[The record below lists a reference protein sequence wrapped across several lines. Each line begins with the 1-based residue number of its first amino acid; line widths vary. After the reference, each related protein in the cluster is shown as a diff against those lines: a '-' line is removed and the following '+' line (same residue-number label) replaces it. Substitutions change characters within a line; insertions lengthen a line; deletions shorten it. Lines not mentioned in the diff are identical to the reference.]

1 MVGFGGNFAYLPLL
15 VANFNLIFMTNQI
28 EMATAIAT
36 QVAHLIGLPAKD
48 VLTTDEAA
56 AYLGITKSYLYK
68 LTCLNLI
75 PYSKPMGKMCYFSRS
90 ELKQWALSNRQATTY
105 ELGQAAATLTQK
117 GGVK

>member
-1 MVGFGGNFAYLPLL
+1 
-15 VANFNLIFMTNQI
+15 MTNQI

-56 AYLGITKSYLYK
+56 AYLGISKSYLYK

-75 PYSKPMGKMCYFSRS
+75 PYSKPMGKMCYFRRS
-90 ELKQWALSNRQATTY
+90 ELEQWALSNRQATTC
-105 ELGQAAATLTQK
+105 ELGQAAATMTQR
-117 GGVK
+117 GGMR